1 MNDPEFRQ
9 MVKKAI
15 FVVLIVLVFTIPV
28 FFIFKNKILYK
39 ESKLLKEITTSKT
52 VLLYI
57 TENNCSKCKKL
68 KETLDEN
75 NVDYKEVNKD
85 KEKDYDKMLEKLELN
100 NIYAPTII
108 YIEKGEVISYMVDI
122 ESKEYLKEYLN
133 NYK

>member
-28 FFIFKNKILYK
+28 FFIFKNKFSHS
-39 ESKLLKEITTSKT
+39 ESKLIKEITNSKT
-52 VLLYI
+52 LILYI
-57 TENNCSKCKKL
+57 TENNCSKCKIL
-68 KETLDEN
+68 KKALDEN

-85 KEKDYDKMLEKLELN
+85 KEKDYNEMIEKLELD
-100 NIYAPTII
+100 NIYVPTII
-108 YIEKGEVISYMVDI
+108 YLEKGEVISYMVDI
-122 ESKEYLKEYLN
+122 ESKENLKEYLD